1 MSIFH
6 KKPKKEELSY
16 LERKFENFNYVHMDM
31 DIEKKP

>member
-6 KKPKKEELSY
+6 KKPKKEELLY
-16 LERKFENFNYVHMDM
+16 LEWKFENFTYVHMDM